1 MNTKFLTA
9 VAIAFAIAGCA
20 SMPRS
25 NAVLENARSVVQ
37 AAEADPNA
45 AKYAAADLQTAKS
58 DLAVADAAFMRR
70 DEPGIDQPAYLAT
83 QNARLARLRG
93 AARADDARVAAG
105 QAERD
110 SIVLAARTHQ
120 VDRANRAKDDAN
132 RAAEEANRMAND
144 ANRAA
149 NEASRATNDANRATD
164 DANRATDAAKI
175 ARDQA
180 TDNAARLQAEVD
192 ALKAKPTDRGL
203 VLTLGDVLFE
213 TGSATLSPGAGRNMD
228 RLVQFLTD
236 HPERLVQIDGFTDSV
251 GTDSFNQDLSQHR
264 ADAVRYQLVSR
275 GISSTRIATQGYGKA
290 YPVASNSDSSGRQ
303 LNRRVEVVIGSDSG
317 TPVAGRRS

>member
-1 MNTKFLTA
+1 MNTKFLTG
-9 VAIAFAIAGCA
+9 VGIALAMAGCA
-20 SMPRS
+20 STPKS
-25 NAVLENARSVVQ
+25 NEALESARSVVQ

-45 AKYAAADLQTAKS
+45 AKYAAVDLQVAKS
-58 DLAVADAAFMRR
+58 DLAVADAAFMKR
-70 DEPGIDQPAYLAT
+70 DESNIAQPAYMAA
-83 QNARLARLRG
+83 QSARLARLRG
-93 AARADDARVAAG
+93 AAKADDARVAAG

-110 SIVLAARTHQ
+110 SIVLASRTRQ
-120 VDRANRAKDDAN
+120 VDSANRAKDDAN
-132 RAAEEANRMAND
+132 RAK
-144 ANRAA
+144 
-149 NEASRATNDANRATD
+149 D
-164 DANRATDAAKI
+164 DANRASDDAKI

-213 TGSATLSPGAGRNMD
+213 TGSSTLSSGAGRNMD

-236 HPERLVQIDGFTDSV
+236 HPERMVQIDGFTDSV

-275 GISSTRIATQGYGKA
+275 GISSTRIAAQGYGKA
-290 YPVASNSDSSGRQ
+290 YPVGSNSESSGRQ
-303 LNRRVEVVIGSDSG
+303 LNRRVEVVIGSENG
-317 TPVAGRRS
+317 TAIAARRS

>member
-1 MNTKFLTA
+1 MNTKFFTA
-9 VAIAFAIAGCA
+9 VGIALAMAGCA
-20 SMPRS
+20 STPKS
-25 NAVLENARSVVQ
+25 NEALESARNIVQ

-45 AKYAAADLQTAKS
+45 TKFAPVDLQTAKS

-70 DEPGIDQPAYLAT
+70 DEPSIAQPAYLAA

-93 AARADDARVAAG
+93 AAKADDARVAAG

-110 SIVLAARTHQ
+110 SIVLAARTNQ
-120 VDRANRAKDDAN
+120 VDSANRAKDA
-132 RAAEEANRMAND
+132 
-144 ANRAA
+144 
-149 NEASRATNDANRATD
+149 ANRATD
-164 DANRATDAAKI
+164 DAKI

-180 TDNAARLQAEVD
+180 TENAARLQAEVD

-213 TGSATLSPGAGRNMD
+213 TGSSTLSSGAGRNMD

-275 GISSTRIATQGYGKA
+275 GISPTRIATQGYGKA
-290 YPVASNSDSSGRQ
+290 YPVAGNSESSGRQ
-303 LNRRVEVVIGSDSG
+303 LNRRVEVVIGADNG
-317 TPVAGRRS
+317 TAVAARGS